1 VVSGLVSMLATT
13 VLLRGPT
20 HEIPVP
26 LVLGMRGDAS
36 ELGSKDAGGGLGDMV
51 TGALSKLLCVNAVN
65 IMRLFLFG
73 CTVPVSSAWKEAFV
87 ARHHAQRRVLP
98 Q

>member
-1 VVSGLVSMLATT
+1 VPFWARFKIRILIFSQHE
-13 VLLRGPT
+13 LLRGPT

-51 TGALSKLLCVNAVN
+51 TGALSKLGVL
-65 IMRLFLFG
+65 L
-73 CTVPVSSAWKEAFV
+73 THSHSSHRFV
-87 ARHHAQRRVLP
+87 TF
-98 Q
+98 

>member
-1 VVSGLVSMLATT
+1 MRDFAFYLYRARAACDMR
-13 VLLRGPT
+13 LLRGPT

-51 TGALSKLLCVNAVN
+51 TGALSKVVRYLTHNFTTFLK
-65 IMRLFLFG
+65 RLSLG
-73 CTVPVSSAWKEAFV
+73 RALPMGRSTKVRC
-87 ARHHAQRRVLP
+87 RH
-98 Q
+98 